1 VTAVGDADRLKLG
14 AVFTVRLSVVIAVRP
29 PDAPLIV
36 TTKVP
41 NDAVGLAVS
50 VSVLVEVVGFGLN
63 EAVTPLG
70 KPVAVNVT
78 LPLKPFAGVM
88 AMVLVP

>member
-1 VTAVGDADRLKLG
+1 MTALGDAPRLKLG
-14 AVFTVRLSVVIAVRP
+14 AVFTVRLSVVAAVRV

-36 TTKVP
+36 TAKVP
-41 NDAVGLAVS
+41 VAAVALAVS
-50 VSVLVEVVGFGLN
+50 VKVLVEVVGFGLN
-63 EAVTPLG
+63 DAVTPVG

-88 AMVLVP
+88 VTVLVP

>member
-1 VTAVGDADRLKLG
+1 MGEADKLKLG
-14 AVFTVRLSVVIAVRP
+14 AVFTVRLSVVVAVRV

-36 TTKVP
+36 TAKVP
-41 NDAVGLAVS
+41 VAAVALAVS
-50 VSVLVEVVGFGLN
+50 VKVLVEVVGFGLN
-63 EAVTPLG
+63 DAVTPVG

-88 AMVLVP
+88 VIALVP

>member
-1 VTAVGDADRLKLG
+1 VKLG
-14 AVFTVRLSVVIAVRP
+14 AVFTVRLSVVVAVRA

-41 NDAVGLAVS
+41 KAAVGLAVS
-50 VSVLVEVVGFGLN
+50 VRVLVEVVGFGLN
-63 EAVTPLG
+63 DAVTPVG

-88 AMVLVP
+88 VIALVP